1 MTVAYSGREDPG
13 FNMTNAGSEGTAEL
27 NSRRVQRAIEY
38 VEDRWFP
45 VNQKLLD
52 SVRKGFREG
61 RYDLDIDFLV
71 DDLKGDLSLFAYC
84 IRELASFHRQENAD
98 GINLRNPI
106 ELIRWGG
113 VRRLQGILAKDAL
126 QISTHRIDSI
136 NNFQRDRLSETLIS
150 ASAVE
155 LLGEDTSVGS
165 DLGFSSSVIR
175 NLGLLLISWNYPT
188 IYSQALQ
195 SITKTK
201 SLDRLLSEALGFS
214 PLLLATSL
222 IKRWGLPG
230 WWVGEDMNDSMPP
243 DPDTHSVLCVLEK
256 LHNIGEALARANN
269 PSTYPDASEDWA
281 AARKGIM
288 DALGQQ
294 GLGRIQEAVQIRCEY
309 YRQALPQ
316 VFSQEIELDAERKIH
331 LLAQNQV
338 HERNPY
344 VRRCSLEIR
353 TKLENVYRMINTD
366 AISSEPIRVL
376 TKQVLPYCGFSGCI
390 VYVYD
395 PGLLSLVPRMQT
407 GRLELRK
414 AVPVPYSPEAGTS
427 DFISLAFEC
436 KTPLVETQLASEN
449 QEIVYMALCLGR
461 EQKAGVLYLEIPG
474 TVASQLNTD
483 VLTIFRAVAQTL
495 MDCLH
500 LG

>member
-1 MTVAYSGREDPG
+1 
-13 FNMTNAGSEGTAEL
+13 MTNAGSEGLSET
-27 NSRRVQRAIEY
+27 NSRRVQRAVEY

-84 IRELASFHRQENAD
+84 IKELAAFHRQESPAE
-98 GINLRNPI
+98 INFTNPI

-113 VRRLQGILAKDAL
+113 VKRIQGILAKEAL
-126 QISTHRIDSI
+126 EISTHRIDGIS
-136 NNFQRDRLSETLIS
+136 NAQRDRLSEALIS

-155 LLGEDTSVGS
+155 ILGEDTSVGS
-165 DLGFSSSVIR
+165 DLGFSSSVLR

-188 IYSQALQ
+188 IYCQALQ
-195 SITKTK
+195 NIPESST
-201 SLDRLLSEALGFS
+201 LDRLLSEALGFS
-214 PLLLATSL
+214 PLLLAVSL
-222 IKRWGLPG
+222 VKRWGLPE
-230 WWVGEDMNDSMPP
+230 WWLGEDMEDSPP
-243 DPDTHSVLCVLEK
+243 VDPETHTVLCVLEK

-269 PSTYPDASEDWA
+269 PATYPAASEDWA
-281 AARKGIM
+281 VARKGIM

-316 VFSQEIELDAERKIH
+316 VFPQEIELDAERKIH
-331 LLAQNQV
+331 LLAQAQV

-344 VRRCSLEIR
+344 VRRCNMEIR
-353 TKLENVYRMINTD
+353 TKLENIYRMINTE
-366 AISSEPIRVL
+366 AISSEPIRIL

-395 PGLLSLVPRMQT
+395 PGLMSLVPRMQT

-414 AVPVPYSPEAGTS
+414 SVPVPYSPDAGRA

-436 KTPLVETQLASEN
+436 KTPLMETQLAGEN
-449 QEIVYMALCLGR
+449 QEIIYMAICLGR

-474 TVASQLNTD
+474 TVASQLNID
-483 VLTIFRAVAQTL
+483 VLTIFHAVARTL

-500 LG
+500 LR